1 MRDFP
6 LQRPGLLPARRL
18 RNLLAVMGIS
28 MVFAAPVAQAAN
40 CPTLVAT
47 FNAAAEAGRDKE
59 AETAIDKVANDPVCA
74 GLRSQMQR
82 RLAALRLTAV
92 QNAMTQ
98 NKPVESFESALL
110 AAEKPQLLWQASA
123 TLGEVRFNQ
132 RAFVEAAQAFDR
144 AIEIVKSETLTP
156 TAPQPEDIQRLLD
169 RGSEARLLAAN
180 QQGGKGGKSQFVQTA
195 ANGAGALGGVYS
207 PMVRGIV
214 PRAIPIPITFEYRSA
229 ELTPVGVQAATE
241 LLRAIR
247 EQQPEKVR
255 VVGHTDP
262 RGGPDF
268 NLKLSKARADA
279 VAAFLRD
286 NGVTVPIEAEGVGAA
301 EPVTIDANVG
311 LSPDDINALSRR
323 VEWRRE

>member
-1 MRDFP
+1 MRNFP
-6 LQRPGLLPARRL
+6 LRRTHRLPARRL
-18 RNLLAVMGIS
+18 RDVLTLASLSLCLIAPAS
-28 MVFAAPVAQAAN
+28 YAAS
-40 CPTLVAT
+40 CPALVAT

-59 AETAIDKVANDPVCA
+59 AEAAIDKAANDPVCA
-74 GLRSQMQR
+74 GLQAQMQR

-92 QNAMTQ
+92 QKAMEQ
-98 NKPVESFESALL
+98 NKPVASYESALL

-123 TLGEVRFNQ
+123 TLAEVRFNE

-180 QQGGKGGKSQFVQTA
+180 QQGTKGGKNQFVQTA
-195 ANGAGALGGVYS
+195 ANGAGSLGGVYS
-207 PMVRGIV
+207 PTVRGIV
-214 PRAIPIPITFEYRSA
+214 PRAVPIPITFEYRSA
-229 ELTPVGVQAATE
+229 DLTPVGVQAATE

-262 RGGPDF
+262 RGASDF
-268 NLKLSKARADA
+268 NLKLSKARAEA

-286 NGVTVPIEAEGVGAA
+286 NGVAVPIEAEGVGAA
-301 EPVTIDANVG
+301 EPVRVDANAG